1 MNKAL
6 TLSTVFFLLA
16 FFGCQ
21 PISDETLE
29 ISNLDAVLKNI
40 SDPPVDYRTA
50 PLWDWNDK
58 ITKEEIEYQL
68 IKFKEGGLGGVFI
81 HPRPGLVTE
90 YLSDEWNGLFK
101 YTVQKGKELGMKVWI
116 YDENSYPSG
125 FAGGHVQSNFPDSY
139 KNGTGLGFK
148 KTNNLADTIGL
159 DIEAILKKESDS
171 DYYIFH
177 RTYPDES
184 WWYGG
189 YPYVDLLYPGVTDTF
204 IKVTMEGYEK
214 YFGDEFGK
222 TVPGIFTDEP
232 NLPAAKGKGTAI
244 RWTPDLFDRF
254 KERWGYSLE
263 ENLISLVE
271 EYGEWKKV
279 RHNYHELMLELFLD
293 RWAVPWNQYCE
304 SKNLIWTGH
313 YWEHGWPVPGE
324 GYDESAFYMYH
335 QMPGI
340 DMLGRS
346 LCEDGMC
353 QQFGNIRAVRE
364 LASAANQS
372 GANRRFSETYGG
384 SGWQVTFRDLKR
396 LLDWE
401 CVLGVNF
408 VNQHLSYFSME
419 GVRKFDYPPSFSYQE
434 PWWSDHKLLGDYTAR
449 ISLALSAGQQINKV
463 LIIQPNTTAWMYHA
477 DSDPHNELF
486 DLSVKFKSFLIELE
500 SKQLEYDLGSEQ
512 VIKRFGRTVPEGLE
526 IKERTYKKIV
536 LAPGMRNLDSST
548 FDFLKEHLESGHKLL
563 ILSDS
568 VDYIDGSESDILK
581 HLIAK
586 NNEGVTV
593 LKEEQSGEIIKWID
607 QEEISLKTVKGDPE
621 LVFHQRRILEDGE
634 MLFLVNSDL
643 TSEAEVLLS
652 WKGKYLSEVDLVTG
666 NLLPLNYQIND
677 KRIESTISLPPV
689 GSRLLIASDKKLIN
703 KPTDTKK
710 TTKEILAEDAISV
723 NRDFDNILTLDFLDL
738 ETKDFK
744 LKDVYFMEA
753 MYKLFEWSELP
764 TGNPWQHKIQF
775 KKTYLEMDEFDETT
789 WHEISYQFVVA
800 EDMTKEQF
808 KTLKLVA
815 ERPDIWTVAVN
826 GKNLKPENGKWWI
839 DRHFPVY
846 HIGELVNHGINNITL
861 KANRMSVFA
870 EVMPVYILGNFRLE
884 KADKGFIIKP
894 ETEAN
899 LGHWDALGWPFYG
912 NKVSYQQNFI
922 LDSSPKENERYSI
935 QVEDWKGVVSQ
946 ILVNNE
952 LAGTL
957 GWQSEI
963 DVTDF
968 ITKGS
973 NNIKVVISGS
983 LKNTL
988 GFHHK
993 DLQGWI
999 DGPFSWNQA
1008 PDHQP
1013 PGKDYRFMNYG
1024 LKGKIKLIKQSTN

>member
-1 MNKAL
+1 MNKIL
-6 TLSTVFFLLA
+6 TISTILIFFIFL
-16 FFGCQ
+16 GCQ
-21 PISDETLE
+21 IRFEDASRINDLETVLE
-29 ISNLDAVLKNI
+29 NI
-40 SDPPVDYRTA
+40 EDPPVEYRTA
-50 PLWDWNDK
+50 PLWDWNDQISK
-58 ITKEEIEYQL
+58 KEIDFQL
-68 IKFKEGGLGGVFI
+68 KQFKAGGLGGVFI

-90 YLSDEWNGLFK
+90 YLSDEWNSLYQ

-125 FAGGHVQSNFPDSY
+125 FAGGHVQDRFPDSY

-148 KTNNLADTIGL
+148 KTDNLADTVGL
-159 DIEAILKKESDS
+159 DVESILRKGTDS
-171 DYYIFH
+171 EYYIFY
-177 RTYPDES
+177 RTYPDKS

-189 YPYVDLLYPGVTDTF
+189 YTYVDLLFPGVTDTF
-204 IKVTMEGYEK
+204 IRATMEGYEK

-222 TVPGIFTDEP
+222 TVPGVFTDEP

-254 KERWGYSLE
+254 KERWGYPLE
-263 ENLISLVE
+263 DNLISLLE
-271 EYGEWKKV
+271 EFGEWKKV

-293 RWAVPWNQYCE
+293 RWAIPWNQYCE

-384 SGWQVTFRDLKR
+384 AGWQVSFRDLKR

-434 PWWSDHKLLGDYTAR
+434 PWWSDHKFLGDYTAR
-449 ISLALSAGQQINKV
+449 ISLALSAGEQINKV
-463 LIIQPNTTAWMYHA
+463 LIIQPNTTSWMYHA
-477 DSDPHNELF
+477 DTDVHTETY
-486 DLSVKFKSFLIELE
+486 DLSTTFKEFLIDME
-500 SKQLEYDLGSEQ
+500 SNHLEYDLGSEQ
-512 VIKRFGRTVPEGLE
+512 VMKRFASNSPEGLR

-548 FDFLKEHLESGHKLL
+548 FELIREHLDYDNELL

-568 VDYIDGSESDILK
+568 IDYIDGSESDQFQKLLQTGDKKIKILNGNQ
-581 HLIAK
+581 I
-586 NNEGVTV
+586 EDIYSWF
-593 LKEEQSGEIIKWID
+593 E
-607 QEEISLKTVKGDPE
+607 QEEITLETINGEAE
-621 LVFHQRRILEDGE
+621 LIFHQRRILNDAEL
-634 MLFLVNSDL
+634 LFLVNSSRD
-643 TSEAEVLLS
+643 TDAEVKLS
-652 WKGKYLSEVDLVTG
+652 WKGKYLSEIDLTSG
-666 NLLPLNYQIND
+666 KIIPIDFQNSD
-677 KRIESTISLPPV
+677 RRIESTISLPAV
-689 GSRLLIASDKKLIN
+689 GSRLLISSNKSLIDKPADLNNSI
-703 KPTDTKK
+703 T
-710 TTKEILAEDAISV
+710 EIQGNESISV
-723 NRDFDNILTLDFLDL
+723 SRNSDNVLTLDYLNL
-738 ETKDFK
+738 ETKDFL
-744 LKDVYFMEA
+744 LKDAYFLDA
-753 MYKLFEWSELP
+753 MYKLFDWSELP

-789 WHEISYQFVVA
+789 WHTISYKFGIG
-800 EDMTKEQF
+800 KEVTQEQIQTF
-808 KTLKLVA
+808 KLVA
-815 ERPDIWTVAVN
+815 ERPEIWTVAVN
-826 GKNLKPENGKWWI
+826 DHSIEPQDGKWWI

-846 HIGELVNHGINNITL
+846 SIGEFVQPGINIITL
-861 KANRMSVFA
+861 KASRMSVFA
-870 EVMPVYILGNFRLE
+870 EVMPVYILGDFSLKKVN
-884 KADKGFIIKP
+884 KGFIIQSGKKSI
-894 ETEAN
+894 
-899 LGHWDALGWPFYG
+899 LDYWDELGWPFYG
-912 NKVSYQQNFI
+912 DKVSYHQSFT
-922 LDSSPKENERYSI
+922 LDSKPKKNETYSI
-935 QVEDWKGVVSQ
+935 QVDDWMGVVSE
-946 ILVNNE
+946 IWVNDQF
-952 LAGTL
+952 AGTL
-957 GWQSEI
+957 AWQREI
-963 DVTDF
+963 DVTNL
-968 ITKGS
+968 ISEGS
-973 NNIKVVISGS
+973 NNIKVVITGS

-993 DLQGWI
+993 DLTGWI

-1013 PGKDYRFMNYG
+1013 PGENYRFMKYG
-1024 LKGKIKLIKQSTN
+1024 LKGKIKLIKQTTN